1 LTKKRKHSEVLD
13 ASPESHERREELK
26 DLDAKIRVTLEEIAK
41 LEEIAA
47 RVRRLLESSEK

>member
-1 LTKKRKHSEVLD
+1 MLD